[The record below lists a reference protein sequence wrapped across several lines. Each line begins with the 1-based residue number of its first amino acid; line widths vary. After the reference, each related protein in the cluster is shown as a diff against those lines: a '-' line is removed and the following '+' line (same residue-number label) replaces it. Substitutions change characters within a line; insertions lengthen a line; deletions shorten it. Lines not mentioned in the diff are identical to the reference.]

1 MKIRVDDIK
10 DKEIRLAAEES
21 LNNYPA
27 LLELSS
33 ARECEFLSPINV
45 ELVVLREYD
54 HIRVNG
60 RVETTVRL
68 SCSRCLAEFDANVK
82 SLFTLFYNKTS
93 GLPLEE
99 EQELTETD
107 LDSASYEGD
116 YIDFTAEISEQVLM
130 EIPFK
135 PLCKEDCSG
144 LCSNCGADLNTVDCG
159 CSHTETN
166 LKFAALKNFKVIK

>member
-1 MKIRVDDIK
+1 LKIRVDEIK
-10 DKEIRLAAEES
+10 DKEIRLVAEEP

-33 ARECEFLSPINV
+33 ARECEFLSPINI
-45 ELVVLREYD
+45 ELVVFREFD

>member
-1 MKIRVDDIK
+1 LKIRVDEIK
-10 DKEIRLAAEES
+10 DKEIRLVAEEP

-27 LLELSS
+27 LLEVSS

-45 ELVVLREYD
+45 ELVVFREFD

>member
-1 MKIRVDDIK
+1 LKIRVDEIK
-10 DKEIRLAAEES
+10 DEEIRLVAEEP

-45 ELVVLREYD
+45 ELVVFREFD